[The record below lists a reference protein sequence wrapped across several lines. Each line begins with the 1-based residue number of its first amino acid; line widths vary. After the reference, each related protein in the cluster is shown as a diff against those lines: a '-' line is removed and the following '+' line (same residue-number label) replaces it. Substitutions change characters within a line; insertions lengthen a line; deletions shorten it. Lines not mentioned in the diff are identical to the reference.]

1 MVSNRLTVRSAVI
14 NVMIGAVQKA
24 GRALVRDF
32 GELEH
37 LQVSRKQLGDFVSSA
52 DHRSEQILIEELQK
66 ARPTYGFLLEESG
79 VIEAQEIENQGKD
92 PHRWLID
99 PLDGTTNFLHGI
111 PYFAVSV
118 GLQKEQEV
126 IAGVIYNPITDELFW
141 VEKGKGSFLNQRR
154 IRVSGRRYLNES
166 LIGMGTPFRPHT
178 DKKAFTETLERLL
191 PQSAGLRRNGAAAL
205 DLAYVAA
212 GRFDGYFASH
222 LSPWDLAAGLLMVK
236 EAGGYVSDFQG
247 GQNILETGAI
257 IAANDQIFGQL
268 STVLQS

>member
-24 GRALVRDF
+24 GRALIRDF

-37 LQVSRKQLGDFVSSA
+37 LQVSQKRLGDFVSTA
-52 DHRSEQILIEELQK
+52 DHRSEQILIQELQK
-66 ARPTYGFLLEESG
+66 ARPSFGFLLEESG
-79 VIEAQEIENQGKD
+79 VIEAQDND
-92 PHRWLID
+92 PHRWLVD

-118 GLQKEQEV
+118 GLQKDQEI

-141 VEKGKGSFLNQRR
+141 VEKGKGAFLNQRR

-178 DKKAFTETLERLL
+178 NKKEFTQTLERLM
-191 PQSAGLRRNGAAAL
+191 PQSAGLRRHGAAAL

-212 GRFDGYFASH
+212 GRLDGYFASD

-236 EAGGYVSDFQG
+236 EAGGYVGDFQG
-247 GQNILETGAI
+247 GSDIIQLGNI
-257 IAANDQIFGQL
+257 IAANDHLFDQL
-268 STVLQS
+268 MKVLRN